1 MHEQRGTWYAAH
13 LPIVNKLGAT
23 EALSHHNTHYR
34 RQPAAA
40 KSVCQPANN
49 RVHLRLRGGAVAAF
63 APEMPLGKALFDA
76 KVSEPRVAK
85 VLNTSLSQRRDALMR
100 LARLLA
106 RTGKGVDTVDLT
118 RLLLALAGT
127 SKHPSV
133 QQNNSVDSAL
143 CDLGSWRA
151 SRR

>member
-49 RVHLRLRGGAVAAF
+49 RVHLRLRGGAVASF
-63 APEMPLGKALFDA
+63 APELPLGKALFDA
-76 KVSEPRVAK
+76 KVSEQ
-85 VLNTSLSQRRDALMR
+85 LNQIMHNERF
-100 LARLLA
+100 
-106 RTGKGVDTVDLT
+106 
-118 RLLLALAGT
+118 
-127 SKHPSV
+127 SK
-133 QQNNSVDSAL
+133 L
-143 CDLGSWRA
+143 EGSWRGLNYLVMN
-151 SRR
+151 SETGTSLKLRLLQITLLSQQLGFIISLRHLKLLQC